1 MESNKLTVEEFARK
15 NLGKSFI
22 TFNKNHIN
30 VPFGVEA
37 MIVGYNH
44 YLNLIICSMTECS
57 GWHHFG
63 MKRKYFS
70 FIVLLII
77 AIFIWIIMNLLIEI
91 YYDNY

>member
-22 TFNKNHIN
+22 TFNKNCIN

-57 GWHHFG
+57 GWHHFWDEEEVFLLHSPLNYS
-63 MKRKYFS
+63 YFYMDHHE
-70 FIVLLII
+70 LIDR
-77 AIFIWIIMNLLIEI
+77 NLL
-91 YYDNY
+91 